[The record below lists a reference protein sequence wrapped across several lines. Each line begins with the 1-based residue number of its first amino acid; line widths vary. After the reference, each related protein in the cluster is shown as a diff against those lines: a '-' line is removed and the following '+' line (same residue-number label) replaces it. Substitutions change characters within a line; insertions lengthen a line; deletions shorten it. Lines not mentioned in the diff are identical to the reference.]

1 MTDHRRSPSSSDLIV
16 RDVVRGLYE
25 GRYVAGQRLAEPD
38 LMRSYGVAR
47 STVREA
53 IKRLVA
59 EGVLEFAPV
68 PGRANPSI
76 LPAAGGQCPAR
87 SRTDDRAGG
96 PAGSGADR

>member
-1 MTDHRRSPSSSDLIV
+1 M

-59 EGVLEFAPV
+59 EGVLSRTV
-68 PGRANPSI
+68 PGAESVNS
-76 LPAAGGQCPAR
+76 PATRR
-87 SRTDDRAGG
+87 ST
-96 PAGSGADR
+96 SCSFSN